1 MAKDVSDKMITC
13 VKGTVSFP
21 IYLRIDMNIL
31 PLHKVEYIDMNTAMR
46 NDQMVIKP
54 VDALWA
60 LFQSQPKSVRDAFTK
75 SILTENAAV
84 AVYHRRE
91 TVKQSLRQAMK
102 ELRQAEKSGFENLP
116 DGCNLF
122 KS

>member
-1 MAKDVSDKMITC
+1 
-13 VKGTVSFP
+13 
-21 IYLRIDMNIL
+21 
-31 PLHKVEYIDMNTAMR
+31 MNTAMR

-75 SILTENAAV
+75 RILTENAAV

-122 KS
+122 K